1 MVYAVIVGGG
11 VNNECG
17 DEKGWFRAL
26 RCWWCFSF
34 APKLQ
39 AGELLLDFVG

>member
-26 RCWWCFSF
+26 IGGAFLSHQSCRRGNCC
-34 APKLQ
+34 
-39 AGELLLDFVG
+39 